1 MSPSEIVRLARRN
14 ADLTQSELAER
25 LGTTQS
31 AISRLESGRIQPSFE
46 TLERVASACGSAVQ
60 LLLVRAEAPAPDLES
75 DLALTPDQRL
85 RQLLRAVG
93 FERGTD

>member
-60 LLLVRAEAPAPDLES
+60 LLLVRAEAPVPELES